1 MRHFEACQ
9 ALEGVHVEVLW
20 DHVVEDHGRGPG
32 SRGPSHTGSRSASP
46 YPVKKTVKVTDRKWG
61 VKQLKLPLGEIL
73 VNGKSSGPSR
83 KATPTLCVS
92 LMNRT
97 RIQLGKHQTFVHS
110 LVVVPW
116 QTQPVGGRALHSPC
130 KPSRG

>member
-1 MRHFEACQ
+1 MWWRTMGGGRVPGAQVTQ
-9 ALEGVHVEVLW
+9 AHAVLC
-20 DHVVEDHGRGPG
+20 GNL
-32 SRGPSHTGSRSASP
+32 
-46 YPVKKTVKVTDRKWG
+46 YPVKKRVKVTDRKWG

-97 RIQLGKHQTFVHS
+97 RIQLGKHLFT
-110 LVVVPW
+110 
-116 QTQPVGGRALHSPC
+116 R
-130 KPSRG
+130 

>member
-1 MRHFEACQ
+1 M
-9 ALEGVHVEVLW
+9 
-20 DHVVEDHGRGPG
+20 GPCG
-32 SRGPSHTGSRSASP
+32 GGPWAGAGFPGPKSHRLTQCFAVSG
-46 YPVKKTVKVTDRKWG
+46 KKTVKVTDRKWG

-116 QTQPVGGRALHSPC
+116 QTQPVGGSPTATHNSQ
-130 KPSRG
+130 PASL

>member
-32 SRGPSHTGSRSASP
+32 SRGPSHTGSRSALR
-46 YPVKKTVKVTDRKWG
+46 YPVKKRYEVTDRKWG

-97 RIQLGKHQTFVHS
+97 NSASRLGKHFCS
-110 LVVVPW
+110 LAILVPW
-116 QTQPVGGRALHSPC
+116 QTQPVRAVGALV
-130 KPSRG
+130 SRR